1 MSNVTWT
8 DGPRSLTW
16 GGWAAPVPRVCPRP
30 SSCVPGCQLIIPGH
44 SHSQLTEV
52 IVMPSCLQLT
62 GPLRRQHSVS
72 AVASVRT
79 ALATPCEPCSHPSLT
94 LSKGYC
100 PEATHN
106 ITPVT
111 TILCDL
117 EHLTNT
123 SHHDVVVLDI
133 SEDWERDS
141 EGDTITLTHKQ
152 QTSQLIWGAW
162 LWIYFL
168 HVIMV
173 IRTLYQYVHIMWP
186 GSRI

>member
-79 ALATPCEPCSHPSLT
+79 ALATPCEPCSHPSLG

-117 EHLTNT
+117 EQLTNTT
-123 SHHDVVVLDI
+123 SHHDVVVLNI
-133 SEDWERDS
+133 LEDWERNN
-141 EGDTITLTHKQ
+141 TNA
-152 QTSQLIWGAW
+152 QTCQLDMR
-162 LWIYFL
+162 
-168 HVIMV
+168 IMIV
-173 IRTLYQYVHIMWP
+173 NLFDLPMYQYEHIMWP